1 MGTGQQGRP
10 RAQAADRSCGRARRH
25 AIPNSATDAMFG
37 ELRRYWDEE
46 QITEI
51 MGVIAAMGFVTR
63 WNDSLATPI
72 EGEALAVGETHL
84 AAAGWQA
91 GKHLR

>member
-1 MGTGQQGRP
+1 FTP
-10 RAQAADRSCGRARRH
+10 AERAAFELAFAAS

-63 WNDSLATPI
+63 WNEPRNPD
-72 EGEALAVGETHL
+72 
-84 AAAGWQA
+84 
-91 GKHLR
+91 